1 MIRRMPFDPVVTGF
15 AHLSCA
21 GTNDAEAC
29 ALFRGERAPETPRP
43 ACNVI
48 CSDIRDQVFSL
59 DSFRSAPD
67 ASRTLA
73 MIRAVAQ
80 RALDSAGLTPDMLR
94 GSATGCVVG
103 TTVGH
108 QFTDTSYYALLRNE
122 PDTEEQVPVDR
133 FLNGNPAEAVAREYD
148 LRGPVHTVSNACSSG
163 ADAVSIAALCLLSG
177 QCERM
182 IAVGADELHRTPV
195 AGFHVLGV
203 TSPFPCRPFDSARAG
218 LNLGEGAG
226 VAILE
231 TPECAR
237 RRGRTPEFALR
248 GFGMSCDASHI
259 TAPDA
264 TGGGMKRAFRNAL
277 LRAGI
282 GLADV
287 AFINAHG
294 TGTVLNDRC
303 ETAAFA
309 GLAEEAGLAAPPP
322 FLSTKR
328 LTGHTLG
335 AAGTLEFIFS
345 MLMLR
350 DGFVPASPGCKTPDS
365 ALQSIPLTK
374 PLELCGEA
382 RFAAS
387 SSLAFGGTDAVLIAE
402 RLG

>member
-1 MIRRMPFDPVVTGF
+1 MTCRMPFDPVVTGF

-21 GTNDAEAC
+21 GADDAEAK
-29 ALFRGERAPETPRP
+29 ALFRGERPAMTPRT
-43 ACNVI
+43 ACDVI
-48 CSDIRDQVFSL
+48 DSTIRDHVFYL
-59 DSFRSAPD
+59 DAFQSPVD
-67 ASRTLA
+67 ISRTLA
-73 MIRAVAQ
+73 LIRALAP
-80 RALDSAGLTPDMLR
+80 RALDAAGLTPEMLR
-94 GSATGCVVG
+94 ESVTGCVVG
-103 TTVGH
+103 TTVGQ
-108 QFTDTSYYALLRNE
+108 QFTDTPYYALLRNE
-122 PDTEEQVPVDR
+122 PDTEEYAPVEC
-133 FLNGNPAEAVAREYD
+133 FLNNNPAETIARGYG
-148 LRGPVHTVSNACSSG
+148 LRGPVFTISNACSSG
-163 ADAVSIAALCLLSG
+163 ADAVSVAALCLLSG

-226 VAILE
+226 IVILE

-237 RRGRTPEFALR
+237 KRAVKPEFALR
-248 GFGMSCDASHI
+248 GFGMSCDATHI

-264 TGGGMKRAFRNAL
+264 TGEGMKRAFRDAL
-277 LRAGI
+277 TRAGI
-282 GLADV
+282 GLNDI

-303 ETAAFA
+303 ETAAFS
-309 GLAEEAGLAAPPP
+309 GLAEEAGLNAPPP

-328 LTGHTLG
+328 FTGHTLG
-335 AAGTLEFIFS
+335 AAGTLEFIFT

-350 DGFVPASPGCKTPDS
+350 DRFVPASPGCKTPDS
-365 ALQSIPLTK
+365 SLPCEPLTA
-374 PLELCGEA
+374 PLNLPPGT

-402 RLG
+402 RLV

>member
-1 MIRRMPFDPVVTGF
+1 MIRRMPFEPVVTGF

-21 GTNDAEAC
+21 GSDDTEAL
-29 ALFRGERAPETPRP
+29 ALFRGERAPETPRS
-43 ACNVI
+43 ASGVI
-48 CSDIRDQVFSL
+48 DSAIRDQVFFL
-59 DSFRSAPD
+59 NSFRNAPHEP
-67 ASRTLA
+67 RTLA
-73 MIRAVAQ
+73 MIRAVVPK
-80 RALDSAGLTPDMLR
+80 ALDAAGIVPGTLR

-103 TTVGH
+103 TTIAH
-108 QFTDTSYYALLRNE
+108 QFTDTAYYALLRKD
-122 PDTEEQVPVDR
+122 PGTEENGPVEC
-133 FLNGNPAEAVAREYD
+133 FLNSNPAEAVAREYGLD
-148 LRGPVHTVSNACSSG
+148 GPVYTVSNACSSG

-182 IAVGADELHRTPV
+182 LVIGADELHRTPV

-226 VAILE
+226 VLVLE

-237 RRGRTPEFALR
+237 KRGRDPEFSLR

-264 TGGGMKRAFRNAL
+264 TGGGMKRAFRAAL
-277 LRAGI
+277 LRAG
-282 GLADV
+282 LALDDI

-294 TGTVLNDRC
+294 TGTVLNDQC

-309 GLAEEAGLAAPPP
+309 GLAEEDGIAAPPP

-328 LTGHTLG
+328 FTGHTLG
-335 AAGTLEFIFS
+335 AAGTLEFIFT

-350 DGFVPASPGCKTPDS
+350 DGLVPASPGCKTPDP
-365 ALQSIPLTK
+365 ALACAPLVS
-374 PLELCGEA
+374 PLELPAGT

-387 SSLAFGGTDAVLIAE
+387 TSLAFGGTDAVLIAE

>member
-1 MIRRMPFDPVVTGF
+1 MIRRMPFEPVVTGF

-21 GTNDAEAC
+21 GRDDAEAL

-43 ACNVI
+43 ACDLI
-48 CSDIRDQVFSL
+48 DSAIRDQVFYL
-59 DSFRSAPD
+59 DSFRNAPD
-67 ASRTLA
+67 EPRTLA
-73 MIRAVAQ
+73 MIRALVSQ
-80 RALDSAGLTPDMLR
+80 ALDAAGLTPDMLR
-94 GSATGCVVG
+94 RSATGCAVG
-103 TTVGH
+103 TTIAH
-108 QFTDTSYYALLRNE
+108 QFTDTAYYARLREN
-122 PDTEEQVPVDR
+122 PDTEENAPVER
-133 FLNGNPAEAVAREYD
+133 FLNSNPAEAVAREYD
-148 LRGPVHTVSNACSSG
+148 LTGPLYTVSNACSSG
-163 ADAVSIAALCLLSG
+163 ADAISLAALCLLSG

-218 LNLGEGAG
+218 LNLGEAAG
-226 VAILE
+226 VVILE

-237 RRGRTPEFALR
+237 KRGWKPEFALR

-264 TGGGMKRAFRNAL
+264 TGGGMKRAFRDAL
-277 LRAGI
+277 TRAG
-282 GLADV
+282 LALPDV
-287 AFINAHG
+287 AFVNAHG
-294 TGTVLNDRC
+294 TGTVLNDSC
-303 ETAAFA
+303 EAAAFA

-328 LTGHTLG
+328 FTGHTLG
-335 AAGTLEFIFS
+335 AAGTLEFIFT

-350 DGFVPASPGCKTPDS
+350 GGIVPASPGCKTPDP
-365 ALQSIPLTK
+365 ALACPPLTS
-374 PLELCGEA
+374 PLKLPAGT

-387 SSLAFGGTDAVLIAE
+387 SSLAFGGTDGVLIAE

>member
-1 MIRRMPFDPVVTGF
+1 MIRRQPFDPVVTGF

-21 GTNDAEAC
+21 GATDADAL
-29 ALFRGERAPETPRP
+29 ALFHGERPPVTPCP
-43 ACNVI
+43 ACHVI
-48 CSDIRDQVFSL
+48 DSAIRDQVFYL
-59 DSFRSAPD
+59 DSFRTAPGEL
-67 ASRTLA
+67 RTLA
-73 MIRAVAQ
+73 MIRALVP
-80 RALDSAGLTPDMLR
+80 RALEAAGLTPEMLR
-94 GSATGCVVG
+94 DSATGCAVG
-103 TTVGH
+103 TTIAH
-108 QFTDTSYYALLRNE
+108 QFTDTAYYALLRKN
-122 PDTEEQVPVDR
+122 PDTEENGPVER
-133 FLNGNPAEAVAREYD
+133 FLNSNPAEAIAREYG
-148 LRGPVHTVSNACSSG
+148 LRGPIHTVSNACSSG

-182 IAVGADELHRTPV
+182 IVIGADELHRTPV

-226 VAILE
+226 IVVLE

-237 RRGRTPEFALR
+237 KRGRKPEFALR

-264 TGGGMKRAFRNAL
+264 TGGGIKRAFRDAL
-277 LRAGI
+277 TRAG
-282 GLADV
+282 LAFHDI

-303 ETAAFA
+303 EAAAFA
-309 GLAEEAGLAAPPP
+309 GLAEEAGLGAPPP

-328 LTGHTLG
+328 FTGHTLG
-335 AAGTLEFIFS
+335 AAGTLEIIFT

-350 DGFVPASPGCKTPDS
+350 DGFVPASPGCKTPDP
-365 ALQSIPLTK
+365 AMPCKPLTS
-374 PLELCGEA
+374 PLDLPAGT

-387 SSLAFGGTDAVLIAE
+387 TSLAFGGADAALIAE

>member
-15 AHLSCA
+15 AHLSCV
-21 GTNDAEAC
+21 GSNDAEAL
-29 ALFRGERAPETPRP
+29 ALFHGERPSAAPRP
-43 ACNVI
+43 ARDVI
-48 CSDIRDQVFSL
+48 DSSISDPVFYL
-59 DSFRSAPD
+59 DSFLNTPD
-67 ASRTLA
+67 EPRTLA
-73 MIRAVAQ
+73 MIRSVVA
-80 RALDSAGLTPDMLR
+80 RALDAAGLTPEAIRD
-94 GSATGCVVG
+94 SVTGCVVG
-103 TTVGH
+103 TTIAH
-108 QFTDTSYYALLRNE
+108 QFTDTAYYALLREN
-122 PDTEEQVPVDR
+122 PDSEENGPVER
-133 FLNGNPAEAVAREYD
+133 FLNSNPAEAIARKYG
-148 LRGPVHTVSNACSSG
+148 LNGPIHTVSNACSSG

-182 IAVGADELHRTPV
+182 IVAGADELHRTPV

-226 VAILE
+226 VVILE

-237 RRGRTPEFALR
+237 KRGLKPEFALR

-277 LRAGI
+277 ARAG
-282 GLADV
+282 LALGNI

-294 TGTVLNDRC
+294 TGTVLNDQC
-303 ETAAFA
+303 EAAAFA
-309 GLAEEAGLAAPPP
+309 GLAEEASVSTPP

-328 LTGHTLG
+328 FTGHTLG
-335 AAGTLEFIFS
+335 AAGTLELIFT

-350 DGFVPASPGCKTPDS
+350 DGFVPASPGCKTPDP
-365 ALQSIPLTK
+365 ALACAPLTS
-374 PLELCGEA
+374 PLRLPPET

>member
-1 MIRRMPFDPVVTGF
+1 MIRRMAFDPVVTGF

-21 GTNDAEAC
+21 GQTDADAI

-43 ACNVI
+43 ACDLI
-48 CSDIRDQVFSL
+48 DSAIRDQVFFV
-59 DSFRSAPD
+59 DSFQNAQD
-67 ASRTLA
+67 ELRTLS
-73 MIRAVAQ
+73 MIRAVVP
-80 RALDSAGLTPDMLR
+80 RALEAAGLTPGMLR
-94 GSATGCVVG
+94 ETVTGCVVG
-103 TTVGH
+103 TTIAQ
-108 QFTDTSYYALLRNE
+108 QFTDTAYYARLRE
-122 PDTEEQVPVDR
+122 APDMEENAPVER
-133 FLNGNPAEAVAREYD
+133 FLNSNPAEAVAREYG
-148 LRGPVHTVSNACSSG
+148 LTGPLHTVSNACSSG
-163 ADAVSIAALCLLSG
+163 ADAISIAALCLLSG

-182 IAVGADELHRTPV
+182 IVIGADELHRTPV

-218 LNLGEGAG
+218 LNLGEGVG
-226 VAILE
+226 VVILE

-237 RRGRTPEFALR
+237 KHGGKPEFALR

-264 TGGGMKRAFRNAL
+264 TGNGMRRAFRDAL
-277 LRAGI
+277 VRAGLTLGDI
-282 GLADV
+282 

-303 ETAAFA
+303 EAAAFA
-309 GLAEEAGLAAPPP
+309 GLAEEAGFAAPP

-328 LTGHTLG
+328 FTGHTLG
-335 AAGTLEFIFS
+335 AAGTLEFIFA

-350 DGFVPASPGCKTPDS
+350 DGFVPASPGCKTPDP
-365 ALQSIPLTK
+365 ALACAPLVS
-374 PLELCGEA
+374 PLDLPAET

-387 SSLAFGGTDAVLIAE
+387 TSLAFGGTDAVLIAE

>member
-1 MIRRMPFDPVVTGF
+1 MIQRMPFDPVVTGF

-21 GTNDAEAC
+21 GSTDAEAL
-29 ALFRGERAPETPRP
+29 ALFHGERPSETPRP
-43 ACNVI
+43 ARDVI
-48 CSDIRDQVFSL
+48 GSAISDPVFHIDL
-59 DSFRSAPD
+59 FKNEPD
-67 ASRTLA
+67 DPRTLA
-73 MIRAVAQ
+73 MIRAVVAK
-80 RALDSAGLTPDMLR
+80 ALDAAELTPDMLR
-94 GSATGCVVG
+94 ESVTGCVVG
-103 TTVGH
+103 TTIAQ
-108 QFTDTSYYALLRNE
+108 QFTDTAYYARLRE
-122 PDTEEQVPVDR
+122 DPGTEENAPVER
-133 FLNGNPAEAVAREYD
+133 FLNSNPAEVIAREYG
-148 LRGPVHTVSNACSSG
+148 LNGPVHTVSNACSSG

-203 TSPFPCRPFDSARAG
+203 TSPFPCRPFDTARAG

-226 VAILE
+226 VVILE

-237 RRGRTPEFALR
+237 KRGVIPEFALR

-264 TGGGMKRAFRNAL
+264 TGGGMKRAFRDAL
-277 LRAGI
+277 TRT
-282 GLADV
+282 GLALGDI

-294 TGTVLNDRC
+294 TGTVLNDQC

-309 GLAEEAGLAAPPP
+309 GLAEEAGIAVPP

-328 LTGHTLG
+328 FTGHTLG
-335 AAGTLEFIFS
+335 AAGTLELIFT

-350 DGFVPASPGCKTPDS
+350 DGFVPASPGCKTPDP
-365 ALQSIPLTK
+365 ALASTPLTK
-374 PLELCGEA
+374 PLNLPAGT

-387 SSLAFGGTDAVLIAE
+387 SSLAFGGTDTVLIAE

>member
-1 MIRRMPFDPVVTGF
+1 MIYRMPFDPVITGF

-21 GTNDAEAC
+21 GSTDAETL
-29 ALFRGERAPETPRP
+29 ALFHGERPPETPRP
-43 ACNVI
+43 ARDVI
-48 CSDIRDQVFSL
+48 DSAISDPVFYL
-59 DSFRSAPD
+59 DSFQIAPD
-67 ASRTLA
+67 TLRTLA
-73 MIRAVAQ
+73 MIRALVA
-80 RALDSAGLTPDMLR
+80 RALDAAGLTPAMLR
-94 GSATGCVVG
+94 ASETGCVVG
-103 TTVGH
+103 TTIAH
-108 QFTDTSYYALLRNE
+108 QFKDTAYYARLRE
-122 PDTEEQVPVDR
+122 DPETEENAPVER
-133 FLNGNPAEAVAREYD
+133 FLNSNPAEVIAREYG
-148 LRGPVHTVSNACSSG
+148 LSGPVHTVSNACSSG

-182 IAVGADELHRTPV
+182 IVVGADELHRTPV

-226 VAILE
+226 VLILE
-231 TPECAR
+231 TPECAGK
-237 RRGRTPEFALR
+237 RGKKSEFALC

-264 TGGGMKRAFRNAL
+264 TGGGMKRAFRDAL
-277 LRAGI
+277 TRAG
-282 GLADV
+282 LALSDI

-303 ETAAFA
+303 EAAAFA
-309 GLAEEAGLAAPPP
+309 GLAEEAGIAAPP

-328 LTGHTLG
+328 FTGHTLG
-335 AAGTLEFIFS
+335 AAGTLELIFT

-350 DGFVPASPGCKTPDS
+350 DGFVPASPGCKTPDP
-365 ALQSIPLTK
+365 ALACTPLTS
-374 PLELCGEA
+374 PLNLPDGT

-402 RLG
+402 RID

>member
-21 GTNDAEAC
+21 GSNDDEAL
-29 ALFRGERAPETPRP
+29 ALFHGNRRPETPHP
-43 ACNVI
+43 ACDLI
-48 CSDIRDQVFSL
+48 DSAISDPVFYL
-59 DSFRSAPD
+59 DSFKNEPD
-67 ASRTLA
+67 APRTLA
-73 MIRAVAQ
+73 MIRALVPQ
-80 RALDSAGLTPDMLR
+80 ALDAAGLTPAMLQE
-94 GSATGCVVG
+94 SATGCVVG
-103 TTVGH
+103 TTIAH
-108 QFTDTSYYALLRNE
+108 QFTDTAYYARLREN
-122 PDTEEQVPVDR
+122 PDTEENTPVER
-133 FLNGNPAEAVAREYD
+133 FLSSNPAEEVARECG
-148 LRGPVHTVSNACSSG
+148 LTGPIHTVSNACSSG

-182 IAVGADELHRTPV
+182 IVIGADELHRTPV

-218 LNLGEGAG
+218 LNLGEGTG
-226 VAILE
+226 IVILE

-237 RRGRTPEFALR
+237 KRGRKPEFALR

-259 TAPDA
+259 TAPDV
-264 TGGGMKRAFRNAL
+264 TGGGMKRAFHDAL
-277 LRAGI
+277 ARAGLTLNTI
-282 GLADV
+282 

-294 TGTVLNDRC
+294 TGTVLNDQC

-328 LTGHTLG
+328 FTGHTLG
-335 AAGTLEFIFS
+335 AAGTLELIFT

-350 DGFVPASPGCKTPDS
+350 DGFVPASPGCKTPDP
-365 ALQSIPLTK
+365 ALACAPLAA
-374 PLELCGEA
+374 PLNLPAGT

-387 SSLAFGGTDAVLIAE
+387 TSLAFGGTDTVLIAE